1 MAIVTLLLENIF
13 NNKKKKKKKKKN
25 DFETFPSGPNWIT
38 KTFFNVAVLI
48 SI

>member
-13 NNKKKKKKKKKN
+13 NKQKKKKKKKN